1 MIEEQTGV
9 WNVYNYLIFFI
20 FFILD
25 ANRVMNNQNMN
36 NFFTEDSNRNLIN
49 KIDAPIQINTKNSFA
64 TFEANEKYL
73 ESNRLNDIN
82 NQIFDLERNIF
93 DFNRS
98 YKNLLIK
105 LNVNKSYFLIFI
117 IVNHK

>member
-1 MIEEQTGV
+1 
-9 WNVYNYLIFFI
+9 
-20 FFILD
+20 
-25 ANRVMNNQNMN
+25 MNNY
-36 NFFTEDSNRNLIN
+36 FTEDSNRNLIN
-49 KIDAPIQINTKNSFA
+49 KIDAPIQINSKNSFA

-93 DFNRS
+93 DLNRN

-105 LNVNKSYFLIFI
+105 LNVITKIFVNLFKPFFLVNKQQ
-117 IVNHK
+117 